1 MNYSRPLILTFLISL
16 IIVFAH
22 ACGGNDT
29 SERPSGQTDSAEPA
43 LSDFELEHGI
53 GPVTERIE
61 LTDEFDPGLVEKGR
75 NIYEMKCEMCHN
87 MEGRMV
93 GPPLGDVM
101 ERRSAEFVMNF
112 ILNPSGMVREHPTG
126 QELLREYMTAMP
138 FQNVMEDEARA
149 IVEFLREYNE
159 LN

>member
-1 MNYSRPLILTFLISL
+1 MIYPKSL
-16 IIVFAH
+16 IIAVFVSFFIVFAQ
-22 ACGGNDT
+22 ACGGDDT
-29 SERPSGQTDSAEPA
+29 ADRTSGQAETA
-43 LSDFELEHGI
+43 EAGLSEFELEHGV
-53 GPVTERIE
+53 GPITERIE
-61 LTDEFDPGLVEKGR
+61 LSDEFDPELVEKGR

-93 GPPLGDVM
+93 GPALGDVM

-138 FQNVMEDEARA
+138 YQNVMEDEARA